1 MTPSTRNQINDK
13 AGLGFLPS
21 AYAVCARY
29 KAKARSAFT
38 PPKKQIV
45 KNGSTVLIHASDLPI
60 EHSVR
65 DAQILADPLSKMLEI
80 VKCVF
85 VPRQEITLAVLDEG
99 ERPEPVDL
107 QLEDE
112 IVGVEG
118 CGTAREPHGVEVSRQ
133 VDSHHAEYTKYLC
146 FCMSVACVDA

>member
-1 MTPSTRNQINDK
+1 
-13 AGLGFLPS
+13 
-21 AYAVCARY
+21 
-29 KAKARSAFT
+29 
-38 PPKKQIV
+38 
-45 KNGSTVLIHASDLPI
+45 
-60 EHSVR
+60 
-65 DAQILADPLSKMLEI
+65 MLEI

-146 FCMSVACVDA
+146 FACLSHVLMREGKFGWGAWLMYSPSPSASMVTAAGVPTNARWGLNSMGLLPLAWDDKWYSCRYPPMHL